1 MLLIF
6 FRGFHYGKKAS
17 TIDMVLVMGLD
28 LTLMFMK
35 VRERLQFTILSP
47 TVFYLHSENSFHL
60 EINLCFFHGGP
71 HLISF
76 RPHARNVPLQASMT
90 VTDG

>member
-1 MLLIF
+1 MYMKVSNEQQL
-6 FRGFHYGKKAS
+6 
-17 TIDMVLVMGLD
+17 
-28 LTLMFMK
+28 LTLPLFFPVFSLINK
-35 VRERLQFTILSP
+35 LITVFETIL
-47 TVFYLHSENSFHL
+47 T
-60 EINLCFFHGGP
+60 GP